1 MQLLH
6 HKMPM
11 MGFIS
16 QIFTIILLL
25 QFVNCIFT
33 NFNFS
38 FLQKWEYSMK
48 KINKKAFV
56 TKTKRNKTINNH
68 NGNKKN

>member
-48 KINKKAFV
+48 KINKAFV